1 MGLDPLTRRW
11 PGVAWATAIVVAGA
25 AGWAAGRATFVPP
38 QAEPVAAVVQVY
50 TVAEDTV
57 GSSLALTAVAQWRST
72 PLVGGDVTGKV
83 TSLALAPGAVV
94 DQGDVLLTVDL
105 RPVTVAA
112 GEVPAFR
119 ALDSTVE
126 GPDVAQLQQMLI
138 AQGHLA
144 GTADGRFRASTTRA
158 VRAWQKAL
166 GAPVTG
172 SVPLGDVVFVPDLP
186 ARITFEDEVKVG
198 ALLSPGDAVL
208 RAVEPAPAFTLQ
220 VSPDQ
225 RSVVPEVGD
234 PVRIAL
240 GDATVDAV
248 VASSLTTE
256 DGALVFTLTA
266 PDGGPVCPA
275 PCDAVPFDAQEHRA
289 PATVLLTPE
298 VTGPAV
304 PLSALATTAG
314 GEVYVVLA
322 DGSRAPVTV
331 RAQDGSRAVVDGVAV
346 GASVRLF
353 SEGAADVDD
362 SASSP

>member
-1 MGLDPLTRRW
+1 MGKWTAVAWVAAL
-11 PGVAWATAIVVAGA
+11 GVAAT

-38 QAEPVAAVVQVY
+38 QAETVAAVVQLH
-50 TVAEDTV
+50 TVSEDTV
-57 GSSLALTAVAQWRST
+57 GSSLALTAVAQWRSA
-72 PLVGGDVTGKV
+72 PLVGGDVAGKV
-83 TSLALAPGAVV
+83 TGMTAAPGAVV
-94 DQGDVLLTVDL
+94 DQGSVLFSVDL
-105 RPVTVAA
+105 RPVVVAA

-126 GPDVAQLQQMLI
+126 GPDVAQLQRMLI

-144 GTADGRFRASTTRA
+144 SAADGKFRSSTTQA

-172 SVPLGDVVFVPDLP
+172 SVPLGDIVFVPELP
-186 ARITFEDEVKVG
+186 ARITFEDDVRVG

-234 PVRIAL
+234 PVRVTL
-240 GDATVDAV
+240 GDTVLDAL
-248 VASSLTTE
+248 VASSQAAD
-256 DGALVFTLTA
+256 DGALLFTLTA
-266 PDGGPVCPA
+266 PDGGPVCPG
-275 PCDAVPFDAQEHRA
+275 PCDAVPFDGQEHRA
-289 PATVLLTPE
+289 PATVLLSPE

-304 PLSALATTAG
+304 PLSALATAAG
-314 GEVYVVLA
+314 GGAYVVLA

-331 RAQDGSRAVVDGVAV
+331 RAQDGSRAVVDGIAV

-353 SEGAADVDD
+353 AEGPVTGPEPGGPT
-362 SASSP
+362 ASSP